1 MLSITSAQFI
11 FLILDDKKNNL
22 GSVSLSDSEDAL
34 LQSSI
39 IGSISKLELHED
51 DCDGK
56 GRKIEGDCGRIA
68 DSLQDNTICIPD
80 KKVDSSDYCI
90 VEKERETKD
99 GWLVVIDQ

>member
-1 MLSITSAQFI
+1 M
-11 FLILDDKKNNL
+11 
-22 GSVSLSDSEDAL
+22 SLSDSEDASEDAL

-56 GRKIEGDCGRIA
+56 ERKIEGDCGRIA
-68 DSLQDNTICIPD
+68 DSLQDNTICVPG
-80 KKVDSSDYCI
+80 KTVDSSDYCI